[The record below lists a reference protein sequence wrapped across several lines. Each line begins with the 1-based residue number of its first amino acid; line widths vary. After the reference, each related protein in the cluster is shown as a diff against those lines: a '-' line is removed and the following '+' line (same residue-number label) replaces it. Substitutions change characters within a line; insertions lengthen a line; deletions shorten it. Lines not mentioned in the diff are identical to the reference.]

1 MASGK
6 NRRRKRQRQPV
17 SASQLAQMGVCER
30 LVVFEH
36 RYGKLKTAGKRQA
49 IERGLRAH
57 ERFYRDR
64 HADLVQQEYRTDQAM
79 RPWRLGRWL
88 SWTQYCMASAR
99 RELLGRSPAA
109 HSIVR
114 SLWRLAVWCGT
125 RLIQARE
132 PRNGN

>member
-6 NRRRKRQRQPV
+6 NRKRNPQDQPV

-36 RYGKLKTAGKRQA
+36 RYGKLKAAEQRQA

-57 ERFYRDR
+57 ERFYRDG
-64 HADLVQQEYRTDQAM
+64 HADLAQQEYRTVQAM
-79 RPWRLGRWL
+79 RPGHLGRWL
-88 SWTQYCMASAR
+88 SWTQYRMASAR

-114 SLWRLAVWCGT
+114 SVCRLVVWCGA
-125 RLIQARE
+125 RLIQTSE
-132 PRNGN
+132 TRNGN